1 MTIDTEKVQKDQTL
15 VLTKEEFKKDEVVS
29 KSDMTSELANHTKV
43 RMNIKNFAIL
53 QKKEIR

>member
-1 MTIDTEKVQKDQTL
+1 MTIDTEKVQKDQSL
-15 VLTKEEFKKDEVVS
+15 VLTKEESKKDEVVS
-29 KSDMTSELANHTKV
+29 KADMTSELAQHTKV